1 MSTIQT
7 IPALASYYEVPQEA
21 STMGTTELGQD
32 AFLRLLTTQ
41 LQYQDPENPLQNEDF
56 VAQLAQ
62 FATVE
67 QLTSSNDLLEGV
79 YAAIAAMNNASMASL
94 VGSGV
99 IARGNEFYYDA
110 SGSKDLYFNAPSE
123 VQSATLT
130 VYNEAG
136 AVVFTGNLGSL
147 PEGESITNWDGRDS
161 NGSPMPEGTYTF
173 KVTGLDAEGNVIDIE
188 ERITGTITEMD
199 YSSGTPMPSVDGI
212 TMSIGDILTLTAGT
226 P

>member
-1 MSTIQT
+1 MR
-7 IPALASYYEVPQEA
+7 PLLFALALA
-21 STMGTTELGQD
+21 L
-32 AFLRLLTTQ
+32 ALLARAQFTCDRPVDLVFVTDESGSINPTTQ
-41 LQYQDPENPLQNEDF
+41 WPFLIAF
-56 VAQLAQ
+56 IAQLAQ

-161 NGSPMPEGTYTF
+161 NGTPLPEGTYTF
-173 KVTGLDAEGNVIDIE
+173 KVTGLDIEGNVIDVE